1 MEQLI
6 RSDDEMEDAAADH
19 GFGSTP
25 QLVPPRP
32 DAALTALVT
41 AMALAI
47 CIAVTAT
54 AMSFGR
60 VQSGYVQ
67 IDHAAGPGVER
78 SVASAA
84 ATRNARG

>member
-6 RSDDEMEDAAADH
+6 RSDDDIEDAAADH

-32 DAALTALVT
+32 NAALTALVT
-41 AMALAI
+41 GMMLAI
-47 CIAVTAT
+47 CIVVAAT

-60 VQSGYVQ
+60 VESG
-67 IDHAAGPGVER
+67 HATGPVAER
-78 SVASAA
+78 SL
-84 ATRNARG
+84 ATVTQPLSARG